1 MMAKSGKMV
10 KKGIA
15 ALSIVFIAVFAIV
28 AFLPLVSAENM
39 QITVQ
44 TLPRVLSAQ
53 INVIN
58 PNTGDAIRSLSNDTD
73 SSGKVVFNYVA
84 PIASVSFYVIIREDG
99 KIILT
104 KRTGNYVSSY
114 GPLTIEVL
122 PAASVSST
130 ATSSA
135 NTSAVSANTSASTAA
150 NTTNTTTTMTA
161 AATNASNQTSK
172 LMLALSSFMGKTA
185 EKFRSYMWYIIG
197 IVIVGGVAYFIIFAV
212 RHKERFKIFKKRE
225 PSFVEIKPRAKGELR
240 AEPRDAKEA
249 GTGNMDKRLA
259 EAERKIREA
268 QDEIER
274 IRNRK
279 QMVSEAEKKFEEAKR
294 ELEKLKK
301 GI

>member
-73 SSGKVVFNYVA
+73 SSGKVVFNYVP

-104 KRTGNYVSSY
+104 KRTGNF
-114 GPLTIEVL
+114 
-122 PAASVSST
+122 
-130 ATSSA
+130 
-135 NTSAVSANTSASTAA
+135 
-150 NTTNTTTTMTA
+150 
-161 AATNASNQTSK
+161 Q
-172 LMLALSSFMGKTA
+172 A
-185 EKFRSYMWYIIG
+185 EARLRPS
-197 IVIVGGVAYFIIFAV
+197 
-212 RHKERFKIFKKRE
+212 RNE
-225 PSFVEIKPRAKGELR
+225 PIPEPPSEIKVETICFSFRIEIPRAAPTAIGTP
-240 AEPRDAKEA
+240 EPTIPLAP
-249 GTGNMDKRLA
+249 RLFL
-259 EAERKIREA
+259 
-268 QDEIER
+268 
-274 IRNRK
+274 
-279 QMVSEAEKKFEEAKR
+279 V
-294 ELEKLKK
+294 
-301 GI
+301 

>member
-1 MMAKSGKMV
+1 MGAKSGKM
-10 KKGIA
+10 KKEIV
-15 ALSIVFIAVFAIV
+15 ALSIIFIAVFAIMQ
-28 AFLPLVSAENM
+28 FMPLISAENM

-44 TLPRVLSAQ
+44 TMPRVLSVQ
-53 INVIN
+53 VNVIN
-58 PNTGDAIRSLSNDTD
+58 PSTSDAIRSLSNDTD
-73 SSGKVVFNYVA
+73 SSGKVVFSYVP
-84 PIASVSFYVIIREDG
+84 PIASVSFYVIVREDG

-104 KRTGNYVSSY
+104 KRTGNYASSY
-114 GPLTIEVL
+114 GPLTIDVL

-130 ATSSA
+130 TTSSA
-135 NTSAVSANTSASTAA
+135 NTSAVSANTTASTAA
-150 NTTNTTTTMTA
+150 NTTNTTATMTA

-197 IVIVGGVAYFIIFAV
+197 IVVAGGVVYFIIFAA

-225 PSFVEIKPRAKGELR
+225 PNFVEIKPKAKSELR
-240 AEPRDAKEA
+240 AEPRDIKEA

-279 QMVSEAEKKFEEAKR
+279 QMVSEAEKRFEEAKR

-301 GI
+301 GV